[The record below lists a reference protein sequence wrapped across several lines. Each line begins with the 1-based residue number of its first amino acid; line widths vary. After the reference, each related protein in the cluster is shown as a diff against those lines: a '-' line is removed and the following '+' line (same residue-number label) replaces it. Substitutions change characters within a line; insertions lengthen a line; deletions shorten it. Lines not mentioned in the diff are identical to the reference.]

1 MEKEILTRE
10 IIQKDGMRQALHGC
24 RSTLL
29 FVPILVLCYL
39 VVALLTDSS
48 APIFAVARIFFLA
61 MALFFVYLFIAM
73 LVFYGRL
80 YVRMKQG
87 RFRIVTDRVVGM
99 EEKQIYG
106 RHNTAAMFN
115 KPYRLH
121 FACYGTYHVSYG
133 KTHEWSKKFCL
144 SDDGVYRYAHVDDE
158 FYLVTTDG
166 KTILEAYNKRLF
178 ELAEEQ

>member
-1 MEKEILTRE
+1 MEKERLTFE
-10 IIQKDGMRQALHGC
+10 IIQKDVMRQIRKSWHTTTILMSLLILC
-24 RSTLL
+24 CILLPQFTDPSVPIELFQLLL
-29 FVPILVLCYL
+29 FWAL
-39 VVALLTDSS
+39 ALLCTY
-48 APIFAVARIFFLA
+48 IRVRT
-61 MALFFVYLFIAM
+61 
-73 LVFYGRL
+73 LVISIRQYRH
-80 YVRMKQG
+80 VKSG
-87 RFRIVTDRVVGM
+87 RFRIVTDRVVGI

-144 SDDGVYRYAHVDDE
+144 SDDGVYRYAHIDDE